1 MRGVDKTSRW
11 LVLVSGVLQVLVFPA
26 PGLSWLCW
34 IALAPLIIMILSGG
48 SLDGAPP
55 GSGPRPVPLRA
66 GFLAGY
72 ASGVLWYLGSCY
84 WIFHVMHSYGGL
96 AAPVAAGVLV
106 LFCLY
111 LGLYHGLFGFLLAW
125 TAGGERPG
133 RALLLAPFLWV
144 AVELARARITGFPWD
159 LLGTAQVDNVGL
171 TRLATITGV
180 YGVSLEIAMVNA
192 AFAAVLVVPR
202 TRRLPTLIAALVV
215 STLLQGGKLVQP
227 APAPADRTATLVQLD
242 LPILEGGEWTS
253 EYLDRTLADLARL
266 STPQVPAGER
276 KPELIIW
283 PESPAPF
290 FATDPRFRRALS
302 NLAQSAGSYVLA
314 GSLGGAPTGDLLYNS
329 AELIAPNG
337 DWAGR
342 YNKVHLVPWG
352 EYVPFPRLFAF
363 AQKLTHEVGDFSR
376 GSERHPLNLGAYR
389 AGVFICYESVFPDEI
404 RQFAAAGAG
413 VFVNI
418 SNDGW
423 FGESGAP
430 GQHLNMARM
439 RAIENRR
446 WLLRTTNTGI
456 TAAIDPYGRVV
467 ARAPRNQR
475 VVLQAPYA
483 ALSEQTF
490 YTRHGDWF
498 AWACAIISL
507 AGLILSFRPNGL
519 SPWSKN

>member
-1 MRGVDKTSRW
+1 M
-11 LVLVSGVLQVLVFPA
+11 
-26 PGLSWLCW
+26 
-34 IALAPLIIMILSGG
+34 
-48 SLDGAPP
+48 
-55 GSGPRPVPLRA
+55 
-66 GFLAGY
+66 
-72 ASGVLWYLGSCY
+72 
-84 WIFHVMHSYGGL
+84 
-96 AAPVAAGVLV
+96 
-106 LFCLY
+106 
-111 LGLYHGLFGFLLAW
+111 
-125 TAGGERPG
+125 
-133 RALLLAPFLWV
+133 
-144 AVELARARITGFPWD
+144 
-159 LLGTAQVDNVGL
+159 
-171 TRLATITGV
+171 
-180 YGVSLEIAMVNA
+180 
-192 AFAAVLVVPR
+192 
-202 TRRLPTLIAALVV
+202 
-215 STLLQGGKLVQP
+215 
-227 APAPADRTATLVQLD
+227 
-242 LPILEGGEWTS
+242 
-253 EYLDRTLADLARL
+253 
-266 STPQVPAGER
+266 
-276 KPELIIW
+276 
-283 PESPAPF
+283 
-290 FATDPRFRRALS
+290 
-302 NLAQSAGSYVLA
+302 LA